1 MYLVKFVH
9 MHGKQSGSGKRVINI
24 NTKSSE
30 QSSGSSYHYHSKCSG
45 PWNALVHDNPV
56 VPDFIIEKPST
67 DASPQSSEIEK
78 PSSDATTKE
87 VKEKCDECIFEVNF
101 KIDLKTHKKK
111 RT

>member
-1 MYLVKFVH
+1 MENNPAQ
-9 MHGKQSGSGKRVINI
+9 GKELSISTPKVQNNQVDPVITI
-24 NTKSSE
+24 IV
-30 QSSGSSYHYHSKCSG
+30 
-45 PWNALVHDNPV
+45 NALVHDNPV

-111 RT
+111 NIRFLFVLTINAIIVR